1 MDGET
6 FGNGYNLILY
16 RGVPS
21 LGKCA
26 AKKVNKM
33 SKTKVALR
41 IFAGV
46 IVVQPFAL
54 LLEGGSKI
62 DLPDQKLFALVT
74 ITPSLVYMVYAIFA
88 DAKEQSAAAA
98 RMEEAAKQEQK
109 IINGQDAIAEKTAKI
124 VLAAMQKQRNK
135 DVESVK
141 PNSHAATGTAG

>member
-1 MDGET
+1 
-6 FGNGYNLILY
+6 
-16 RGVPS
+16 
-21 LGKCA
+21 
-26 AKKVNKM
+26 M
-33 SKTKVALR
+33 SKTRIALR

-98 RMEEAAKQEQK
+98 RMEEAAKQELK
-109 IINGQDAIAEKTAKI
+109 IISGQDAIAEKTAAI
-124 VLAAMQKQRNK
+124 VLFALQNQKNAH
-135 DVESVK
+135 ENAENPK